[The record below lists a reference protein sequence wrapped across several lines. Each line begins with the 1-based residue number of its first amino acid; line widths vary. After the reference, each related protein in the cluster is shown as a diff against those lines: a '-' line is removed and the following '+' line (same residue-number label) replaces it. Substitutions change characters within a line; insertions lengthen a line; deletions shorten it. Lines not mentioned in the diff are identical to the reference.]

1 MGEAW
6 ELESASAV
14 SEATG
19 GATHITTTAY
29 RRTSAAA
36 IGQAVRPITA
46 TGTTLVF
53 GGSTPALKLIRS
65 RSMSLSSWK
74 VSLAISTAYWVRQ

>member
-19 GATHITTTAY
+19 GATHIITTPY
-29 RRTSAAA
+29 RGIIAGTT
-36 IGQAVRPITA
+36 GQAARPIT
-46 TGTTLVF
+46 TISSVF
-53 GGSTPALKLIRS
+53 GSLNLASKLIRL
-65 RSMSLSSWK
+65 RSTSLSSRK
-74 VSLAISTAYWVRQ
+74 VSLAISTASWVRQ